1 MMPDTPDA
9 NVGGFPMPNDQDMN
23 NMPPADNE
31 DPNQFDTNFDAGVEA
46 NEEEDPKKYIQ
57 QLTGKLSQ
65 SLRNF
70 NDDNGQADP
79 DLSKY
84 VAGMIVKQCIEGL
97 DPKDVKE
104 IKDKLDTD
112 ADEQTEDDNTN
123 AAPEPP
129 AEPAPEIPAPDN
141 GEMAESVRTP
151 FTDVADKSEVKDDK
165 KVPAS
170 KRETYGS
177 KAYTS
182 PFAKK

>member
-1 MMPDTPDA
+1 MPDGQD
-9 NVGGFPMPNDQDMN
+9 VND
-23 NMPPADNE
+23 MPPADTE
-31 DPNQFDTNFDAGVEA
+31 EPNDFDTNFDAGVEA

-65 SLRNF
+65 SLRKF

-112 ADEQTEDDNTN
+112 AGEQTAEDDTN
-123 AAPEPP
+123 LEAP
-129 AEPAPEIPAPDN
+129 AEPAPEMPAPDN
-141 GEMAESVRTP
+141 GEMAESVRNE
-151 FTDVADKSEVKDDK
+151 FTDIADKSEVKDAK
-165 KVPAS
+165 KIPAS

-177 KAYTS
+177 KAYSS

>member
-1 MMPDTPDA
+1 MMPEPTDG
-9 NVGGFPMPNDQDMN
+9 NMGGFPMPDGQAMNDI
-23 NMPPADNE
+23 PPADNGE
-31 DPNQFDTNFDAGVEA
+31 ENQFDTNFDAGVEA
-46 NEEEDPKKYIQ
+46 NEEEDPKRYIQ

-112 ADEQTEDDNTN
+112 AGEQTAEDDANHE
-123 AAPEPP
+123 AP
-129 AEPAPEIPAPDN
+129 AEPAPAPEIAAPDN
-141 GEMAESVRTP
+141 GEMAESVRAP